1 MPKAISVIEINN
13 FLNTT
18 HTKNLERLRARL
30 AKGEWHWM
38 LPDNWENT
46 KNNRNILFNS
56 INAKL
61 LPRPTFIGGRR

>member
-1 MPKAISVIEINN
+1 MPKAISVVEINN

-38 LPDNWENT
+38 FPDSWVNNSD
-46 KNNRNILFNS
+46 NRNILFNS

-61 LPRPTFIGGRR
+61 LPRPIFMR